1 MPDRD
6 RDRDRR
12 RRKGNNNNTIT
23 APVNQGVYSSVPTY
37 EYSSFIK
44 SPTQMGSTSDRSWKH
59 YDKNIQ
65 IASDYTEFIMSDQ
78 NNVTTTGNAL
88 GMNYLLDTN
97 TQCSA
102 TDLSG
107 NSVERYTYIQSNIP
121 GGMLDSIISDIEN
134 GFSAN
139 NLVLAFTPSI
149 NCQQVTLSTIDQN
162 GMNGFGTE
170 WVATSEISNINP
182 CQFQNGVNPVTNQ
195 SCGESFVNYS
205 DTKYDNNFIYD
216 NKKKKNKDA
225 IESIYLTGIMV
236 FGLYLV
242 YCFMKKT
249 K

>member
-1 MPDRD
+1 MSG
-6 RDRDRR
+6 
-12 RRKGNNNNTIT
+12 KASG
-23 APVNQGVYSSVPTY
+23 QGIYSSPPTY
-37 EYSSFIK
+37 YYSSYIQTPENLGAN
-44 SPTQMGSTSDRSWKH
+44 SNMSWADFDNNLK
-59 YDKNIQ
+59 
-65 IASDYTEFIMSDQ
+65 IAGDYEQFIMSNQ
-78 NNVTTTGNAL
+78 NYVTTTGNSL

-97 TQCSA
+97 TQCKA

-107 NSVERYTYIQSNIP
+107 TSVKRYTYIQNNIP
-121 GGMLDSIISDIEN
+121 SGMLDSIISDVEN

-149 NCQQVTLSTIDQN
+149 DCQGVTLSTIDEN
-162 GMNGFGTE
+162 GLNGFGTA

-195 SCGESFVNYS
+195 SCGESFVNYNDS
-205 DTKYDNNFIYD
+205 KYDNNFIYD
-216 NKKKKNKDA
+216 NKKKKDKDA
-225 IESIYLTGIMV
+225 IESVYLTGIMV